1 VRLLRTFGVWQPRR
15 HVYFAEGR
23 HLPGRTVA
31 VIATWLVIAAGAAGA
46 WLIRRRRLELVLL
59 LAPLALAVVTTLLAF
74 GYPRFRYAADVG
86 LIVLAG
92 CALAQLRRGTPAV
105 GA

>member
-1 VRLLRTFGVWQPRR
+1 M
-15 HVYFAEGR
+15 
-23 HLPGRTVA
+23 PGRTIAVVA
-31 VIATWLVIAAGAAGA
+31 AWLVLVGGAAGA
-46 WLIRRRRLELVLL
+46 WMLRRRRLALVV
-59 LAPLALAVVTTLLAF
+59 LAPLALAIVTTVLAF

-92 CALAQLRRGTPAV
+92 CALARVRLRRPAPAV